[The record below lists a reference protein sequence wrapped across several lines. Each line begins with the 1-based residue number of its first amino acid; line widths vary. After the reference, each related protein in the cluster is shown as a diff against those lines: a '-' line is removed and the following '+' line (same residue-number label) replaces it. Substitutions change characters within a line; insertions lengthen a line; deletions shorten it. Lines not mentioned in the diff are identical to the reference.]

1 MITDTPIGL
10 DYVKSV
16 SAHNDFSNLTVDLR
30 TTNYDS
36 QAKRNTSPNP
46 TYFHLTTVNMENERG
61 ELVDL

>member
-1 MITDTPIGL
+1 MITNTPIGL
-10 DYVKSV
+10 GYVKSV

-36 QAKRNTSPNP
+36 QAKRNTFPNP
-46 TYFHLTTVNMENERG
+46 TYFHLPTVNMENERG